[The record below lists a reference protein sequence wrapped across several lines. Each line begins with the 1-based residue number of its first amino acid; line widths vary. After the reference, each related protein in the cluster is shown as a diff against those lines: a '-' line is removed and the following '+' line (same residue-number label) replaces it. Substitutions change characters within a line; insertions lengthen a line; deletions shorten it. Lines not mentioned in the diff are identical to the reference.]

1 MSQFRA
7 IVHGRVQGVCFRA
20 ETVEAARRLGLHG
33 HARNLTDGT
42 VEVLARGSQDALQS
56 LAAYLKNGPSLA
68 AVSHLDLDWND
79 RTVTGEDFRIV
90 H

>member
-20 ETVEAARRLGLHG
+20 ETVAAARKLGLQG

-42 VEVLARGSQDALQS
+42 VEVLAQGSQDALQS
-56 LAAYLKNGPSLA
+56 LVNYLKHGPSLA
-68 AVSHLDLDWND
+68 AVSHIDLDWND
-79 RTVTGEDFRIV
+79 RSVTGEDFRIV
-90 H
+90 Y